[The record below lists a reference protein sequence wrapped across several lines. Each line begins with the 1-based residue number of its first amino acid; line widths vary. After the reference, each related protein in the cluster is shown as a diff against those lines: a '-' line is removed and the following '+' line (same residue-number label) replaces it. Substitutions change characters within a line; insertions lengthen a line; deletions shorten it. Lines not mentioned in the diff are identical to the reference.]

1 MIVIAGGGYCKGDNI
16 ITLVQCKSCGYV
28 FNSTFDLNKISQEY
42 QNKTYLSRKIVSKAM
57 NNTIK
62 LIKENCLKYI
72 NKNSTCLEIAPGSG
86 DMVNALIHD
95 VKFMYTIDPSLVSL
109 EM

>member
-42 QNKTYLSRKIVSKAM
+42 QNKTYLSRKDS
-57 NNTIK
+57 IK
-62 LIKENCLKYI
+62 SYE
-72 NKNSTCLEIAPGSG
+72 
-86 DMVNALIHD
+86 
-95 VKFMYTIDPSLVSL
+95 
-109 EM
+109 

>member
-1 MIVIAGGGYCKGDNI
+1 
-16 ITLVQCKSCGYV
+16 
-28 FNSTFDLNKISQEY
+28 
-42 QNKTYLSRKIVSKAM
+42 M

-86 DMVNALIHD
+86 DMVN
-95 VKFMYTIDPSLVSL
+95 
-109 EM
+109 